1 VNPAG
6 PGLRHFDRLRD
17 PAPLAGRRA
26 SCHECPMA
34 TFLAILHLLCF
45 AAVTLRVLARSDMLP
60 TTRVAWILVLLVV
73 PAFGLLLYF
82 FVGEVN
88 FRGPARAAHLAAE
101 AATRPFVAASGERP
115 DLDRFGVASGFAA
128 SINGFG
134 PTEGNRGELLDSPA
148 GARARMIEDF
158 DNAGESISVLYYIWL
173 DDGTGRAVADALIR
187 AARRGVRCKAMV
199 DAVGSRAFVKSRTW
213 AELRAAG
220 VETAVALPLGNPLK
234 TMFQRRIDLRN
245 HRKITVIDD
254 RILHCGS
261 QNCADAAFRVKPKF
275 APWVDIMVRFEGP
288 VVRQMHLLFAQDWLG
303 YRPDELEHFSTA
315 IEPLPGG
322 FVAQAV
328 GTGPNVRHGI
338 TAQLFSR
345 LIYEARSELI
355 ITTPYFVPGETVC
368 EALTSAAQSGV
379 AVTLI
384 LPRRNDS
391 GFVSNA
397 SRSYYPRLIAAGVKI
412 AEYNGGLL
420 HSKTLTIDGGTAFL
434 GSSNMDIRS
443 FDLNFENDILFTDR
457 ALTGKIRERQMIYLA
472 DSTPVDPAVVK
483 AWSIPRR
490 IWFNAFAVVGPIL

>member
-1 VNPAG
+1 MAM
-6 PGLRHFDRLRD
+6 LLTTLHF
-17 PAPLAGRRA
+17 
-26 SCHECPMA
+26 
-34 TFLAILHLLCF
+34 LLF
-45 AAVTLRVLARSDMLP
+45 AAVTLRVLARTDMLP

-88 FRGPARAAHLAAE
+88 FRGPARAAHTAAE
-101 AATRPFVAASGERP
+101 AATRPLVVASGERP
-115 DLDRFGVASGFAA
+115 ELSRFGVASGFAT

-134 PTEGNRGELLDSPA
+134 ATEGNRGELLDSPV

-158 DNAGESISVLYYIWL
+158 DNARESICVLYYIWL

-187 AARRGVRCKAMV
+187 AAKRGVRCKAMV
-199 DAVGSRAFVKSRTW
+199 DAVGSRAFLKSGTW
-213 AELRAAG
+213 PRLQAAG
-220 VETAVALPLGNPLK
+220 IQTAIALPLGNPLK
-234 TMFQRRIDLRN
+234 TMFQRRLDLRN

-261 QNCADAAFRVKPKF
+261 QNCADAEFSVKPKF
-275 APWVDIMVRFEGP
+275 APWVDVMVRFEGP

-303 YRPDELEHFSTA
+303 SRPDELKHFDTVV
-315 IEPLPGG
+315 EPMPDG
-322 FVAQAV
+322 FVAQTV
-328 GTGPNVRHGI
+328 GTGPNVKHGV

-345 LIYEARSELI
+345 LVYEARRELI
-355 ITTPYFVPGETVC
+355 VTTPYFVPGETVC

-379 AVTLI
+379 EVMLI

-397 SRSYYPRLIAAGVKI
+397 SRSYYPRLVAAGVKI

-420 HSKTLTIDGGTAFL
+420 HSKTLTIDGETTFL

-443 FDLNFENDILFTDR
+443 FDLNFENDILLSDR
-457 ALTGKIRERQMIYLA
+457 SLTGKIRERQMAYLA
-472 DSTPVDPAVVK
+472 DSTPIDPAAVK
-483 AWSIPRR
+483 TWSIPRR
-490 IWFNAFAVVGPIL
+490 IWLNTFAIVGPIL

>member
-1 VNPAG
+1 MAM
-6 PGLRHFDRLRD
+6 LLTTLHF
-17 PAPLAGRRA
+17 
-26 SCHECPMA
+26 
-34 TFLAILHLLCF
+34 LLF

-88 FRGPARAAHLAAE
+88 FRGPAHAAHSAAE
-101 AATRPFVAASGERP
+101 AATRSWVVASGERP
-115 DLDRFGVASGFAA
+115 ELSRFGVASGFAT

-134 PTEGNRGELLDSPA
+134 ATEGNRGELLDSPA

-158 DNAGESISVLYYIWL
+158 DNARESISVLYYIWL

-187 AARRGVRCKAMV
+187 AAKRGVRCKAMV
-199 DAVGSRAFVKSRTW
+199 DEVGSRAFINSGTW
-213 AELRAAG
+213 TRLQAAG
-220 VETAVALPLGNPLK
+220 IATAVALPLGNPLR
-234 TMFQRRIDLRN
+234 TMFQRRLDLRN

-261 QNCADAAFRVKPKF
+261 QNCADAEFRVKPKF
-275 APWVDIMVRFEGP
+275 APWVDVMVRFEGP

-303 YRPDELEHFSTA
+303 YRLDELTHFDTVV
-315 IEPLPGG
+315 EPRSNG

-328 GTGPNVRHGI
+328 GTGPNVKHGV

-345 LIYEARSELI
+345 LIYEARSELLV
-355 ITTPYFVPGETVC
+355 TTPYFVPGETVC

-379 AVTLI
+379 DVTLI
-384 LPRRNDS
+384 LPHSNDS

-397 SRSYYPRLIAAGVKI
+397 SRSYYPRLVAAGVKI

-420 HSKTLTIDGGTAFL
+420 HSKTLTIDGKTTFL

-457 ALTGKIRERQMIYLA
+457 TLTGKIRERQLAYLA
-472 DSTPVDPAVVK
+472 DSTPVDPADVK

-490 IWFNAFAVVGPIL
+490 IWLNAFAVVGPIL

>member
-1 VNPAG
+1 
-6 PGLRHFDRLRD
+6 
-17 PAPLAGRRA
+17 
-26 SCHECPMA
+26 MA
-34 TFLAILHLLCF
+34 TLLTILHLLLF

-60 TTRVAWILVLLVV
+60 TTRVAWILVLLVLPV
-73 PAFGLLLYF
+73 FGLLLYGF
-82 FVGEVN
+82 FGDVS
-88 FRGPARAAHLAAE
+88 FRGPARAVHRAAE
-101 AATRPFVAASGERP
+101 AATNPFVAASGERP
-115 DLDRFGVASGFAA
+115 DLARFGVASGFAT

-148 GARARMIEDF
+148 DARARLIEDC
-158 DNAGESISVLYYIWL
+158 DAARESISVLYYIWL

-187 AARRGVRCKAMV
+187 AAKRGVRCKAMV
-199 DAVGSRAFVKSRTW
+199 DAIGSRAFIESGTW

-220 VETAVALPLGNPLK
+220 VETAMALPLGNPLK
-234 TMFQRRIDLRN
+234 TMFQRRLDLRN

-254 RILHCGS
+254 SSLHCGS
-261 QNCADAAFRVKPKF
+261 QNCADAEFRVKPSF

-288 VVRQMHLLFAQDWLG
+288 VVRQMHLLFAQDWLCDH
-303 YRPDELEHFSTA
+303 PDELMHFGAA
-315 IEPLPGG
+315 IEPLADG
-322 FVAQAV
+322 FVAQVV
-328 GTGPNVRHGI
+328 GTGPDVRHGI

-345 LIYEARSELI
+345 LIFEARRELI
-355 ITTPYFVPGETVC
+355 ISTPYFVPGETVC

-397 SRSYYPRLIAAGVKI
+397 SRSYYPRLIAAGVRI

-420 HSKTLTIDGGTAFL
+420 HSKTLTIDGATTFL

-457 ALTGKIRERQMIYLA
+457 TLTGKVRERQMTYLA
-472 DSTPVDPAVVK
+472 ASTPVDPAEVK
-483 AWSIPRR
+483 AWSVPRR

>member
-1 VNPAG
+1 
-6 PGLRHFDRLRD
+6 
-17 PAPLAGRRA
+17 
-26 SCHECPMA
+26 MA
-34 TFLAILHLLCF
+34 MFLTALHLLLF

-88 FRGPARAAHLAAE
+88 FRGPAGSAHAAAE
-101 AATRPFVAASGERP
+101 AATRPFVIASGERP
-115 DLDRFGVASGFAA
+115 DLARFGVASGFAT

-134 PTEGNRGELLDSPA
+134 ATEGNKGELLDSPA

-158 DNAGESISVLYYIWL
+158 DNARQSICLLYYIWL

-187 AARRGVRCKAMV
+187 AAKRGVRCKAMV
-199 DAVGSRAFVKSRTW
+199 DAVGSRAFLESETW
-213 AELRAAG
+213 TRLRVAG
-220 VETAVALPLGNPLK
+220 VETAVALPLGNPLR
-234 TMFQRRIDLRN
+234 TMFLRRLDLRN

-261 QNCADAAFRVKPKF
+261 QNCADAEFRVKPTF

-288 VVRQMHLLFAQDWLG
+288 VVHQMHLLFAQDWLSD
-303 YRPDELEHFSTA
+303 RPDELMHFDTT
-315 IEPLPGG
+315 IKPMPGG

-328 GTGPNVRHGI
+328 GTGPNVKHGV

-345 LIYEARSELI
+345 LIYEARRELVVS
-355 ITTPYFVPGETVC
+355 TPYFVPGETVC

-379 AVTLI
+379 EVTLI

-391 GFVSNA
+391 GFVRNA
-397 SRSYYPRLIAAGVKI
+397 SRSYYRRLVAAGVRI

-420 HSKTLTIDGGTAFL
+420 HSKTLTIDGETTFL

-457 ALTGKIRERQMIYLA
+457 SLAGNIRERQMAYLA
-472 DSTPVDPAVVK
+472 DSTPVDPAEVK

-490 IWFNAFAVVGPIL
+490 IWFNAFAIVGPIL

>member
-1 VNPAG
+1 
-6 PGLRHFDRLRD
+6 
-17 PAPLAGRRA
+17 
-26 SCHECPMA
+26 MA
-34 TFLAILHLLCF
+34 TFLTILHLLLF
-45 AAVTLRVLARSDMLP
+45 AAVTLRVLARSNMLP
-60 TTRVAWILVLLVV
+60 TTRVAWIFVLLVV

-82 FVGEVN
+82 FFGEVN

-101 AATRPFVAASGERP
+101 TATRSFVAASGEKP
-115 DLDRFGVASGFAA
+115 DLDRFGVASSFAT

-158 DNAGESISVLYYIWL
+158 DQARESISVLYYIWL
-173 DDGTGRAVADALIR
+173 DDGTGRAVADALMR

-199 DAVGSRAFVKSRTW
+199 DAIGSRAFTRSRTW
-213 AELRAAG
+213 ADLRAAG

-234 TMFQRRIDLRN
+234 TMFQRRLDLRN

-261 QNCADAAFRVKPKF
+261 QNCADAEFRVKPDF

-288 VVRQMHLLFAQDWLG
+288 AVRQMHLLLAQDWLCSH
-303 YRPDELEHFSTA
+303 PDELAHFDA
-315 IEPLPGG
+315 DIKPLPDG

-328 GTGPNVRHGI
+328 GTGPDVRHGV

-345 LIYEARSELI
+345 LIYEARRELI
-355 ITTPYFVPGETVC
+355 ISTPYFVPGETVC

-391 GFVSNA
+391 RFVSNA
-397 SRSYYPRLIAAGVKI
+397 SRSYYPRLTAAGVRV

-420 HSKTLTIDGGTAFL
+420 HSKTLTIDGATTFL

-443 FDLNFENDILFTDR
+443 FDLNFENDMLFSDR
-457 ALTGKIRERQMIYLA
+457 TLTGHIRERQMSYLA
-472 DSTPVDPAVVK
+472 ASTPVDPAAVK